1 MRRVARTERRL
12 SLYRFALL
20 LVAPMLAIAQ
30 EPAQPVTLADLERMA
45 LELNPTIGQAQAD
58 VNAAAGL
65 AKQAGLYPN
74 PVISAVGEEIA
85 RGPIIRGG
93 EIGAGF
99 QQRIVTAGKLGLSRK
114 VAEQERAITEEAAK
128 AQRQRVLNA
137 VRGLYYQALSDQY
150 RIQVRTNLARLAEE
164 AVRISSELANVGQAD
179 QPDLLAA
186 DVESQRIQLELVD
199 AVNRQERTWRQLAA
213 VVNNPSLRPTPIAG
227 ELEMVP
233 RLNVDQALDAIY
245 ADSPELRA
253 ASIDVNRAETSLS
266 RARKEVI
273 PDIVVSGGVRYN
285 RELLEVT
292 NGGIRRPVGPEGFFD
307 IGIQIP
313 IFNRNQG
320 NVSAARAGVDRAKL
334 EVDRTKLALRS
345 RLAEVYRDY
354 ITALTRADRYRQ
366 DVLPKAQK
374 AYELYLNNFRRM
386 AAAYPQALIAQ
397 RNLFQLQ
404 DAYVDALTSVWQR
417 SIEIQGLLLTGGVDL
432 SGSNASLQQMQGHSG
447 EAGGNP

>member
-1 MRRVARTERRL
+1 MRQTLFRLAEVLITAAVAMAQTP
-12 SLYRFALL
+12 SQ
-20 LVAPMLAIAQ
+20 AI
-30 EPAQPVTLADLERMA
+30 TLGELEKMA
-45 LELNPTIGQAQAD
+45 LERNPTIGQAKTD
-58 VNAAAGL
+58 VDAAAGL
-65 AKQAGLYPN
+65 ARQAGLYPN

-137 VRGLYYQALSDQY
+137 VRSLYYQALSDQY
-150 RIQVRTNLARLAEE
+150 RIRVRTNLTRLAAE
-164 AVRISSELANVGQAD
+164 AVKISGELANVGAAD

-186 DVESQRIQLELVD
+186 EVEAQRIQLDLAD

-213 VVNNPSLRPTPIAG
+213 VVNEPSLRPAPLSG
-227 ELEMVP
+227 DLETAP
-233 RLNVDQALDAIY
+233 RLDVDQALEAIY

-253 ASIDVNRAETSLS
+253 ASIDVNRAETSLT
-266 RARKEVI
+266 RAKKEAI
-273 PDIVVSGGVRYN
+273 PDLIVSGGVRYN

-320 NVSAARAGVDRAKL
+320 NVAAARAGVERAKL

-345 RLAEVYRDY
+345 RLAEVYREY
-354 ITALTRADRYRQ
+354 RTALMRADLYRQ
-366 DVLPKAQK
+366 EVLPKAQK
-374 AYELYLNNFRRM
+374 AYELYLNNFRQM

-417 SIEIQGLLLTGGVDL
+417 SVEIQGLLLTGGVDL
-432 SGSNASLQQMQGHSG
+432 SGTNLSQRQSG